1 MGNFIFATV
10 LLSLVLIFTAVN
22 SVIICNLCDEMT
34 ALIDEGKTEE
44 AIAYWKDKKNYIQTF
59 VRDAEIDVVSAEA
72 DALGESISIEDG
84 EVEMG
89 KLRLREA
96 ISEVKNC
103 EKMTFFNVF

>member
-1 MGNFIFATV
+1 MGNFIFATI
-10 LLSLVLIFTAVN
+10 LLSAVLIFTAVN
-22 SVIICNLCDEMT
+22 SVVICNFCDEMT

-44 AIAYWKDKKNYIQTF
+44 AIDYWKEKKNYIQIF
-59 VRDAEIDVVSAEA
+59 IRDAEIDVVSAEA

-96 ISEVKNC
+96 ITELKNC
-103 EKMTFFNVF
+103 EKITFGNVF

>member
-1 MGNFIFATV
+1 MGNFIFASV
-10 LLSLVLIFTAVN
+10 LLLAVLIFTAVN
-22 SVIICNLCDEMT
+22 SVLICNFCDEMT

-44 AIAYWKDKKNYIQTF
+44 AIAYWKEKKNYLQIF
-59 VRDAEIDVVSAEA
+59 IRDAEIDVVSAEA

-96 ISEVKNC
+96 ITELKNC
-103 EKMTFFNVF
+103 EKITFGNVF

>member
-1 MGNFIFATV
+1 MGNFVCASI
-10 LLSLVLIFTAVN
+10 LLALVLIFTSVN
-22 SVIICNLCDEMT
+22 SVVICNFCDEMIL
-34 ALIDEGKTEE
+34 LIDEGRYEE
-44 AIAYWKDKKNYIQTF
+44 AIDYWRSRKNYIQIF

-96 ISEVKNC
+96 VTEIKNSEKIN
-103 EKMTFFNVF
+103 FGNVF